1 MLYCAELYTLH
12 LITLHVASPPQ
23 GRHAS
28 VDEITACA
36 LNAIELDKKHGDEAV
51 QVRVTMGKEPTHFLA
66 IFKGKLIIYEVMW
79 LCAHGRWKVRAPR
92 MAWQLQ

>member
-1 MLYCAELYTLH
+1 MARCYIVQSFIP
-12 LITLHVASPPQ
+12 LISSRRMWRLSQPQ

-66 IFKGKLIIYEVMW
+66 IFKGKLIIYEVTW
-79 LCAHGRWKVRAPR
+79 LCARGEWKA
-92 MAWQLQ
+92 